1 MITEKGGN
9 IVHAAW
15 AAFDP
20 AFAKAVEKKE
30 EEGRELRH

>member
-1 MITEKGGN
+1 MITKKEGN

-20 AFAKAVEKKE
+20 ALAKAGEKKK